1 MRRALLTCFCVS
13 GLMIAGCSRQPEPV
27 VAPPPPPPSAW
38 VMADSASV
46 ADELVPLLLKRSW
59 VSDFKQR
66 TGNAPKI
73 ALGQISDRS
82 QGAIDGEVYASQLR
96 RALGADSTVLLVDT
110 REAAD
115 FLLKGSVGANDGNDG
130 DLPVRRYQIDLTV
143 IERASGDIAT
153 PTVSIEKQKDDRALM
168 MPAAQP

>member
-1 MRRALLTCFCVS
+1 MVKCTQANC
-13 GLMIAGCSRQPEPV
+13 
-27 VAPPPPPPSAW
+27 
-38 VMADSASV
+38 
-46 ADELVPLLLKRSW
+46 
-59 VSDFKQR
+59 
-66 TGNAPKI
+66 
-73 ALGQISDRS
+73 
-82 QGAIDGEVYASQLR
+82 
-96 RALGADSTVLLVDT
+96 DSTVLLVDT